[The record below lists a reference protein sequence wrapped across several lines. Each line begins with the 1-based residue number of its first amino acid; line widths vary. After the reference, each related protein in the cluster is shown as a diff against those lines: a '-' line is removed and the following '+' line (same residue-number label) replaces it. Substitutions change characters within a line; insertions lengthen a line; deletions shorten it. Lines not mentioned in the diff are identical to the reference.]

1 MEKRV
6 NSAFT
11 LLEVVLVLAILAIA
25 LAIAIPNFN
34 HYMNNYDIQN
44 QINKLYADINYAKF
58 YCVSHQTPINISITQ
73 NQMKA
78 ITNQTNSTLIV
89 LYNFKYPMSCNAT
102 LIALN
107 AFGIAYSSV
116 SCFVEQQNNA
126 NPNCLKIE
134 FSKISMGRWVNGNC
148 QE

>member
-6 NSAFT
+6 SSAFT
-11 LLEVVLVLAILAIA
+11 LLEVVLGLAILAIA

-34 HYMNNYDIQN
+34 RYITDYNIQN
-44 QINKLYADINYAKF
+44 QINKLYSDINYAKF
-58 YCVSHQTPINISITQ
+58 YCVSHQIPINISITQ

-78 ITNQTNSTLIV
+78 LTNQTNATLIV
-89 LYNFKYPMSCNAT
+89 FDNFKYPMSCNAT
-102 LIALN
+102 LITLN
-107 AFGIAYSSV
+107 AFGITQSSAN
-116 SCFVEQQNNA
+116 CFVEQKNNA

-134 FSKISMGRWVNGNC
+134 FSKISMGRWINGSC